1 MRLLNQSGNLIAP
14 LPAPTKTAA
23 NEMESVLGLGSFPP
37 GDYIVEIAA
46 EIGGE
51 TAKRLLAIRVT
62 G

>member
-1 MRLLNQSGNLIAP
+1 
-14 LPAPTKTAA
+14 
-23 NEMESVLGLGSFPP
+23 MESELGLGSFPP